1 MYNLGRILPVVC
13 HSLKKYPLLKYHT
26 RNLRTQAPLQVGA
39 YDSDGKTT
47 VSVIN
52 KEFVQGILIDTVN
65 QFGFRLSNNS
75 VVVGPLAVFNK
86 CVFSW
91 NILDDSDINMKSLS
105 LFLHLEPKLDVLI
118 IGLGDFK
125 FNHTKLIPV
134 INEVRKHCNVE
145 VLPTER
151 AIATFNF
158 MVSEGRVA
166 GAALVPPV
174 RISFTEEDI
183 QATKHQNRDVYKL
196 DIKIDV

>member
-1 MYNLGRILPVVC
+1 M
-13 HSLKKYPLLKYHT
+13 
-26 RNLRTQAPLQVGA
+26 
-39 YDSDGKTT
+39 
-47 VSVIN
+47 
-52 KEFVQGILIDTVN
+52 
-65 QFGFRLSNNS
+65 
-75 VVVGPLAVFNK
+75 
-86 CVFSW
+86 
-91 NILDDSDINMKSLS
+91 
-105 LFLHLEPKLDVLI
+105 
-118 IGLGDFK
+118 
-125 FNHTKLIPV
+125 
-134 INEVRKHCNVE
+134 RKHCNVE

>member
-47 VSVIN
+47 V
-52 KEFVQGILIDTVN
+52 
-65 QFGFRLSNNS
+65 LSNNS